1 MNHKALL
8 VDDSAIARR
17 ILRRV
22 LEERPEVMHTYE
34 AEDGDEAIHM
44 LHKQPAD
51 ILLLDI
57 DMPGP
62 SGLETIK
69 KIRSL
74 PLEKQPF
81 TVMVSCLC
89 DNLTVL
95 QAMENGA
102 DDYVVKPFDRST
114 LLNKLD
120 KFLQKQKFD
129 KLSKEY

>member
-1 MNHKALL
+1 MYHKALL

-22 LEERPEVMHTYE
+22 LEDRPNVLAAYE
-34 AEDGDEAIHM
+34 AEDGDEAIEM
-44 LHKQPAD
+44 LKKNPAD

-62 SGLETIK
+62 SGIETLR
-69 KIRSL
+69 KIRAL

-89 DNLTVL
+89 DNHTV
-95 QAMENGA
+95 QAAMEGGA
-102 DDYVVKPFDRST
+102 DDYVVKPFERHT

-120 KFLQKQKFD
+120 KFLKNKRDLTFA
-129 KLSKEY
+129 